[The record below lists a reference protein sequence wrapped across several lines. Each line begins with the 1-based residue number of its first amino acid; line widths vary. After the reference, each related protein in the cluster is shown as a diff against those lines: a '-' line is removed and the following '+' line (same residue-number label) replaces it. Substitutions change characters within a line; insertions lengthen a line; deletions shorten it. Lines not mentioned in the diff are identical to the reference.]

1 MLLRLFYI
9 ALAGLLFAGGATAQD
24 KSYTWLSPPTRGQ
37 LELDPT
43 MIPKGKGF
51 LFVPAMTDALN
62 EPSFRVFQGN
72 KPIAEASPG
81 TGVLL
86 SPGFYEVLVGTGTD
100 AQMMSRTMPIEEGM
114 TTMLK
119 PFWAGLVINVIDEN
133 RTSLNESYELYWE
146 DQQENYGI
154 GFGIEEER
162 GEAVKT
168 WLLPPGT
175 YTVVRVGDNIST
187 RRKFSVRLEPGEL
200 VQRNLVADVG
210 DNTFIG
216 FYPPTLR
223 GLLGQTTGSHWKTN
237 WQLSGSTQ
245 LSTSQNTT
253 GEDLSVISLSTQ
265 VFGRSIYSS
274 EPHFANLRLIFEEGF
289 TREEGDAFR
298 KSIDEFEVRA
308 TYIYRLSERVG
319 PYLRGVI
326 NTKLFATDARFD
338 QPQTLLIRDALGNI
352 ASSQTGLNEFT
363 LSPALSPLEL
373 RQGIGINSQL
383 IRSFP
388 LTLDMRVGIGARQS
402 YVTDTFDLNAD
413 RTVAS
418 KLLDTSTTGLEAL
431 LILNAH
437 FSRYLSLDSEIDIL
451 IPEVATRAWE
461 FTFENRLRLLLSRFV
476 NMDIVL
482 NFERVKPIVRLQSRQ
497 QVLMRF
503 VYLL

>member
-1 MLLRLFYI
+1 MRKCLFHILI
-9 ALAGLLFAGGATAQD
+9 ALPLLAGSVPAQD
-24 KSYTWLSPPTRGQ
+24 FTWIAPPSRGQ
-37 LELDPT
+37 LERDPT

-51 LFVPAMTDALN
+51 LFIPTMTSALN
-62 EPSFRVFQGN
+62 EPSFRIFQGN
-72 KPIAEASPG
+72 ERVAEASPG

-86 SPGFYEVLVGTGTD
+86 SPGYYEVLVGTGTD
-100 AQMMSRTMPIEEGM
+100 AQMMSRTLPVEEGN
-114 TTMLK
+114 TTLVK
-119 PFWAGLVINVIDEN
+119 PFWSGLVINVIDEA
-133 RTSLNESYELYWE
+133 RTSINESYELYWE

-187 RRKFSVRLEPGEL
+187 TRKFSVRLEPGEL
-200 VQRNLVADVG
+200 VQRNLVVNSS
-210 DNTFIG
+210 DNAFVG
-216 FYPPTLR
+216 FYPPTLQ
-223 GLLGQTTGSHWKTN
+223 GLLGQASGSRWKTN

-253 GEDLSVISLSTQ
+253 GEDRSVISLSSQ

-274 EPHFANLRLIFEEGF
+274 DPHFANLRLIFEEGF

-319 PYLRGVI
+319 PYLRGVV
-326 NTKLFATDARFD
+326 NTKLFSTEARFE
-338 QPQTLLIRDALGNI
+338 QPQNLLIRDIDGAPI
-352 ASSQTGLNEFT
+352 DTRQGLNEFT

-388 LTLDMRVGIGARQS
+388 LTLDMRIGIGARQS
-402 YVTDTFDLNAD
+402 YVTNTFALNAD
-413 RTVAS
+413 RTVAN
-418 KLLDTSTTGLEAL
+418 KLRDTSTTGLEAL
-431 LILNAH
+431 LILNSR
-437 FSRYLSLDSEIDIL
+437 FSRYLSLDSEFDIL
-451 IPEVATRAWE
+451 IPEIAAAAWE

-482 NFERVKPIVRLQSRQ
+482 NFERVKPILRLQSRQ
-497 QVLMRF
+497 QVLLRF